1 MKRLLTLLLALNFLG
16 SANAQTTLF
25 EEGFE
30 NWSSLTGFED
40 PNGWT
45 TSNFLYG
52 FLLSAPP
59 TVLKSTNAAQ
69 GTYAAKL
76 IAVNVNDSTR
86 VGGFMTYTIP
96 FTGRPT
102 NISGS
107 HKFTSNGD
115 TLTFACLFTKFD
127 PTGDTSVTIGGYGLE
142 LTQTVSNYTNF
153 SFPIQYQTTENPDSL
168 VFFILPTNL
177 AVSNEF
183 EYFIDNIKLEGPAS
197 IFTAEDN
204 KSIGIYPN
212 PSNQSFFIP
221 AQKATA
227 LVRLNDV
234 SGKLIQEVTLV
245 AGEKEVST
253 AQLANGVY
261 FVELNVGNEK
271 IGTQRII
278 VAH

>member
-1 MKRLLTLLLALNFLG
+1 MKRLLTLLLALNLLG
-16 SANAQTTLF
+16 SINAQTTLF

-30 NWSSLTGFED
+30 SWSSLSGFED

-59 TVLKSTNAAQ
+59 TVLKSTDAAQ

-221 AQKATA
+221 EQKATA
-227 LVRLNDV
+227 IVRLNDV

-271 IGTQRII
+271 IGTQRI
-278 VAH
+278 VVTH

>member
-1 MKRLLTLLLALNFLG
+1 M
-16 SANAQTTLF
+16 
-25 EEGFE
+25 
-30 NWSSLTGFED
+30 
-40 PNGWT
+40 
-45 TSNFLYG
+45 
-52 FLLSAPP
+52 
-59 TVLKSTNAAQ
+59 
-69 GTYAAKL
+69 
-76 IAVNVNDSTR
+76 
-86 VGGFMTYTIP
+86 
-96 FTGRPT
+96 
-102 NISGS
+102 
-107 HKFTSNGD
+107 
-115 TLTFACLFTKFD
+115 
-127 PTGDTSVTIGGYGLE
+127 
-142 LTQTVSNYTNF
+142 
-153 SFPIQYQTTENPDSL
+153 
-168 VFFILPTNL
+168 FFILPTNL